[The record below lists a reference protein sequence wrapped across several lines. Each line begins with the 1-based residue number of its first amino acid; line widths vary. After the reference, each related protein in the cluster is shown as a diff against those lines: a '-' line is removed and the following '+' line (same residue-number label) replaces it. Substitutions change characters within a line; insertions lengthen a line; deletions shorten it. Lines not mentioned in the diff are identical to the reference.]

1 MHPLEYDSPLA
12 AAKGSSIT
20 PNNRSSDELCCS
32 HYSAICKDWVAKHN
46 RATRNSTR
54 NCSFKTGSRHQS
66 EKRTILKQFLK
77 AILTGKSQMP
87 NLTNHYRNLDAHTPI
102 RFTTSLSA
110 AKDNS
115 VRKQPHRQTLMQPHC
130 VLQHHTWQTHMYLPI
145 GTDYARNDP
154 GRTRVTHELPS
165 IAGCSHLNTRF
176 RAPASSPTQMPCN
189 IQIHAAIT
197 MRFAAARALWCS
209 HYNAIC
215 IHALQN
221 TNVFLGTTTAA
232 TAATAATAHAHAHP
246 HPHPHPHTRATL
258 LSPAAATL
266 HGKTTRFR
274 APASSPKQTL
284 CNNHAAITMRFE
296 AARVQPA
303 CLDTHG
309 NKTRQQ
315 SCSHSTAICKPILR
329 HHHFTTLRHHHSPS
343 APLPSVTTLVI
354 TSLSHHPSFMW
365 CTVKWCKVSQFY
377 LFVTRKIDWFPTSLD
392 KSILILLWSFW
403 GISYISVMRLARVIG
418 VPGFAWK
425 TWPRFFLGNAMIN
438 IIQYLSLIWDISQ
451 RCLWHHEKQ
460 SKADQQK
467 WENNLTWT
475 YCNISKIHED
485 MTWAPLATMAGHS
498 RVALTWKSFGW
509 TLCKHCAALFSAPNP
524 NSTLEEG
531 CWRRAKIKT
540 ITMLTCRCE
549 VGGWWRRVAR
559 YKACVCEHLSPLL
572 KTWVFIQQHTAL

>member
-32 HYSAICKDWVAKHN
+32 HYSAICKDWVAKRN
-46 RATRNSTR
+46 RTTRNSTR

-115 VRKQPHRQTLMQPHC
+115 VRKQPQRQTLMQPHC

-232 TAATAATAHAHAHP
+232 TAARTHART
-246 HPHPHPHTRATL
+246 HTHTHTHKLPFYRRPQPLYTEKHKVSCSGFL
-258 LSPAAATL
+258 P
-266 HGKTTRFR
+266 KTNPMPQSCSHYNAFWSSTCPTRMSR
-274 APASSPKQTL
+274 HTWQQND
-284 CNNHAAITMRFE
+284 NNHAAIPLRSASPSFVITTSPPF
-296 AARVQPA
+296 VITTP
-303 CLDTHG
+303 
-309 NKTRQQ
+309 
-315 SCSHSTAICKPILR
+315 LR
-329 HHHFTTLRHHHSPS
+329 HHFPQSPPLS
-343 APLPSVTTLVI
+343 SLPSVTTLRLCDVL
-354 TSLSHHPSFMW
+354 LSDVKSHNSICLWLGRLIASQLPLIKVYSF
-365 CTVKWCKVSQFY
+365 CYDHFEVS
-377 LFVTRKIDWFPTSLD
+377 P
-392 KSILILLWSFW
+392 
-403 GISYISVMRLARVIG
+403 ISV
-418 VPGFAWK
+418 
-425 TWPRFFLGNAMIN
+425 
-438 IIQYLSLIWDISQ
+438 
-451 RCLWHHEKQ
+451 
-460 SKADQQK
+460 
-467 WENNLTWT
+467 
-475 YCNISKIHED
+475 
-485 MTWAPLATMAGHS
+485 
-498 RVALTWKSFGW
+498 
-509 TLCKHCAALFSAPNP
+509 
-524 NSTLEEG
+524 
-531 CWRRAKIKT
+531 
-540 ITMLTCRCE
+540 
-549 VGGWWRRVAR
+549 
-559 YKACVCEHLSPLL
+559 
-572 KTWVFIQQHTAL
+572 